1 MKEKNK
7 TKQQKK
13 WYPQY
18 DTVFSYAKLLFNE
31 KQSPNIF
38 LCKPKMLFSRNLINR
53 DL

>member
-1 MKEKNK
+1 ME
-7 TKQQKK
+7 
-13 WYPQY
+13 PQY

-31 KQSPNIF
+31 KSPNIF